1 MCLDNVNHF
10 KQRTLRNCID
20 SAVTHTLGNLLCVRQ
35 VRNREGWEDSLVSG
49 ADLCCRNR
57 VWPPRIHTRKLGM
70 AEYAMAESETQ
81 DFGAWRPALQ
91 LQVQGWLCF
100 KRQLEWLRKTSDADL
115 WSTPP
120 PDIHT
125 HTHMHIHSHTHPH
138 TVHIYR
144 HTHTHAWGELG
155 RKIFFVCLFFWDTV
169 SLVALEPVL
178 ELSL

>member
-10 KQRTLRNCID
+10 KQRTLRHCID

-120 PDIHT
+120 QIYTHIHICTYIHTHIHTQYTYTDTHT
-125 HTHMHIHSHTHPH
+125 HTHGGN
-138 TVHIYR
+138 
-144 HTHTHAWGELG
+144 WGGKYFL
-155 RKIFFVCLFFWDTV
+155 FVCFFETQF
-169 SLVALEPVL
+169 LL
-178 ELSL
+178 